1 MDFLKNAKLLGW
13 SFVVFFLIILA
24 YAPILGSE
32 FGYHNDYRIWEYE
45 AQDCCLGFLETR
57 HLIGIGRPLLAF
69 LLNIHFMFISS
80 MAALHISQL
89 LAITSI
95 GIMATLCF
103 LYFQREIN
111 ISRLGAALLALLM
124 FTLPSMAINS
134 FWVANFTS
142 EIIPLFFAFF
152 AYAVLQK
159 QTSNTYYRVFIIGSA
174 AFLLYVDL
182 LIYPPTTFFFLT
194 LSFIKLLFGPQ
205 NPKQAR
211 LRQLLT
217 ELVVILTV
225 CLLYFIS
232 LKFILKPFLLSHPLF
247 LSTYLKEGGS
257 NWQDYYQGIDG
268 AFPQYRVVLG
278 FDLKGKIHQIKDYL
292 IFVFSAWFPLL
303 KDLVVLVILPFLAI
317 LFWSASQNPYLTQ
330 FHLSTRRGIGFVL
343 LIIIAVLT
351 GLPVLAGPSEY
362 QINYRILFASMA
374 IIPAALV
381 FAIERIAS
389 EYKIHRTKQ
398 YLILAIAT
406 FFILTAELSS
416 FYRLTLVVRR
426 SADEYQWI
434 HTSIAENITNTTRE
448 IRVQVPNTPKP
459 NRRFLRADFAL
470 DAAGGDVG
478 GITGI
483 VNIALKELHRNP
495 KHYTIVFGSKFP
507 PDRKGTSI
515 VIKPM

>member
-1 MDFLKNAKLLGW
+1 MVFLKNGKLFGW

-32 FGYHNDYRIWEYE
+32 FGYHNDYRIWEYQ
-45 AQDCCLGFLETR
+45 AQDCCFGFLETR
-57 HLIGIGRPLLAF
+57 HLLGIGRPLLAF
-69 LLNIHFMFISS
+69 LVNIHFMFISS
-80 MAALHISQL
+80 MAALQISQ
-89 LAITSI
+89 IVSIISI

-103 LYFQREIN
+103 LHFQREIN

-134 FWVANFTS
+134 FWVANYTS
-142 EIIPLFFAFF
+142 EIIPLFIAFF
-152 AYAVLQK
+152 AYTVLQK

-174 AFLLYVDL
+174 AFLLFIDL

-217 ELVVILTV
+217 ELLVILTV
-225 CLLYFIS
+225 CLLYFIC
-232 LKFILKPFLLSHPLF
+232 LKLIWKPFLLNHPLF
-247 LSTYLKEGGS
+247 LSTYLKEGGR

-268 AFPQYRVVLG
+268 GLPQYRVVLG
-278 FDLKGKIHQIKDYL
+278 FDLKGKAHQIKDYI

-303 KDLVVLVILPFLAI
+303 KDLVFIVLLPFLAI

-330 FHLSTRRGIGFVL
+330 FGLTARRIIGFVL
-343 LIIIAVLT
+343 LFIIVVLT
-351 GLPVLAGPSEY
+351 ALPVLAGPSEY
-362 QINYRILFASMA
+362 QINYRILFASMSLV
-374 IIPAALV
+374 PAALV

-389 EYKIHRTKQ
+389 GHNIPPNRQ
-398 YLILAIAT
+398 YVMLAIAT
-406 FFILTAELSS
+406 VFILAAEWSS
-416 FYRLTLVVRR
+416 FHRLTLVVKR

-434 HTSIAENITNTTRE
+434 YSSIEKNITDTTRE
-448 IRVQVPNTPKP
+448 IRVQVPNTPRP

-470 DAAGGDVG
+470 DAAGGGVG

-483 VNIALKELHRNP
+483 VNIALQELHRDP
-495 KHYTIVFGSKFP
+495 KQYTVVFGSEFL

-515 VIKPM
+515 VIEPM